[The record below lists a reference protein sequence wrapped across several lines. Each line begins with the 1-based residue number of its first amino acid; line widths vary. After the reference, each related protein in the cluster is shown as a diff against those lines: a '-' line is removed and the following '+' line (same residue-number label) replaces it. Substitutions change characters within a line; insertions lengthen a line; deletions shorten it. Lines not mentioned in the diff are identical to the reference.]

1 MFLLLLACQEP
12 FPEDRH
18 DLVSF
23 RIAAITAEQ
32 TSEGLRPRALLSSAE
47 GFYHSVAP
55 TLTWTLGE
63 EVQVGGRPLFANPRY
78 PLELQLRAELGGL
91 AEEAVYPLAAAPV
104 PAVVE
109 GWSRARVD
117 LKLEDAGKP
126 IEERRLE
133 GEDLPVDP
141 GGAVQ
146 VGVQTEVRSR
156 WMGTGGEF
164 AELDAQNSTWF
175 AGTYLLE
182 EEVVEEA
189 KPVDAG
195 IYHLVALSFDENGG
209 NKLSFIDVS
218 VGESPVVAVG
228 GRLLPVDSPIATPGW
243 YEATFAAS
251 DSRTGFALTGLVPVA
266 DATSATALC
275 GEAAG
280 TAFDPV
286 WLLDGGCGRD
296 DLEGASVVLWGEPWP

>member
-1 MFLLLLACQEP
+1 MLVFLLACQEP

-32 TSEGLRPRALLSSAE
+32 TTDGLRPRALLSSSE
-47 GFYHSVAP
+47 GFYHSEAP
-55 TLTWTLGE
+55 RLLWTLGDQ
-63 EVQVGGRPLFANPRY
+63 VQEGARPLFANPVY
-78 PLELQLRAELGGL
+78 PLELHLRAELGEL
-91 AEEAVYPLAAAPV
+91 AEEAVYPLTEAPI
-104 PAVVE
+104 PPVVE

-133 GEDLPVDP
+133 GEDLPVEP

-146 VGVQTEVRSR
+146 VGLQTEARSR

-175 AGTYLLE
+175 AGNYLLDDDE
-182 EEVVEEA
+182 VEEA
-189 KPVDAG
+189 APVG
-195 IYHLVALSFDENGG
+195 EGLYQLVALSFDEKGG
-209 NKLSFIDVS
+209 NRLSFIDVA
-218 VGESPVVAVG
+218 VGESTVMAVG
-228 GRLLPVDSPIATPGW
+228 GRLLPVDSPLAQAGW
-243 YEATFAAS
+243 YEATFTAA
-251 DSRTGFALTGLVPVA
+251 DSRTGFTLTGLQPVA
-266 DATSATALC
+266 DASSAAALC

-280 TAFDPV
+280 TAFDPL
-286 WLLDGGCGRD
+286 WLLDGACGRD
-296 DLEGASVVLWGEPWP
+296 DLEGTSVVVWGEPWP

>member
-18 DLVSF
+18 DMVSF
-23 RIAAITAEQ
+23 RIAAITAQQ
-32 TSEGLRPRALLSSAE
+32 TPEGLRPGALLSSSE
-47 GFYHSVAP
+47 GFYHSEAP
-55 TLTWTLGE
+55 RLVWTLGD
-63 EVQVGGRPLFANPRY
+63 EVQEGARPLFANPVY
-78 PLELQLRAELGGL
+78 PLELHLRAELGEL
-91 AEEAVYPLAAAPV
+91 AEEAVYPLTEAPV
-104 PAVVE
+104 PPVVE

-117 LKLEDAGKP
+117 LKLEDAGKS

-133 GEDLPVDP
+133 GEDLPVEP

-146 VGVQTEVRSR
+146 VGVQTEARSR

-175 AGTYLLE
+175 AGNYLLDE
-182 EEVVEEA
+182 EEVEEA
-189 KPVDAG
+189 KPVQAG
-195 IYHLVALSFDENGG
+195 IYNLVALSFDEKGG
-209 NKLSFIDVS
+209 NRLSFIDVA
-218 VGESPVVAVG
+218 VGESPVVAAG
-228 GRLLPVDSPIATPGW
+228 GRLLPVDNPISTPGW
-243 YEATFAAS
+243 YEATFTATE
-251 DSRTGFALTGLVPVA
+251 SRTGFELSGLQPVA
-266 DATSATALC
+266 DATSAAALC

-296 DLEGASVVLWGEPWP
+296 DLAGASVVLWGEPWP